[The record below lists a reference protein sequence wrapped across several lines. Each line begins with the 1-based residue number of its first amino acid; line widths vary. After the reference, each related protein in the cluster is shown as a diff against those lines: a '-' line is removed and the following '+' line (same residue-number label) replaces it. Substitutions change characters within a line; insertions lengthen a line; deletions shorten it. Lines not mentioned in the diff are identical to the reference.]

1 MAKSVVTTIIDDI
14 DGSSDASTITFGLD
28 GVAYSIDLGPKNE
41 KKLRDALAPF
51 VAHAARQR
59 GGAATRGTTKRNDR
73 EFDIVALRA
82 WAAREG
88 VAVPQRGRIPGA
100 VVDRYRAAGGR

>member
-1 MAKSVVTTIIDDI
+1 MAKSVVTTIVDDI

-51 VAHAARQR
+51 VTHAARQR
-59 GGAATRGTTKRNDR
+59 GSASRGPAKRNER
-73 EFDIVALRA
+73 EFDITSLRA

-88 VAVPQRGRIPGA
+88 VAVPQRGRIPGS
-100 VVDRYRAAGGR
+100 VVEQYRAAGGR